1 VTKCPFCIISVIFDG
16 KIIKWEADFMEDLE
30 RAFYD
35 FLEGLV
41 REKGEYMRLD
51 DEVRRKLDYCI
62 LKIYG
67 NIKRGFI
74 EEGEK

>member
-1 VTKCPFCIISVIFDG
+1 VTKCPFCIISVTIGG
-16 KIIKWEADFMEDLE
+16 KIIKWEADSMDDLE

-41 REKGEYMRLD
+41 REKGEYRKLD

-67 NIKRGFI
+67 NIKRGFM
-74 EEGEK
+74 EGGEK